1 MEHVQ
6 LNNRQTFW
14 DRNDS
19 LFYIKM
25 INSIKNHGEQ

>member
-6 LNNRQTFW
+6 LNNRQMFW
-14 DRNDS
+14 GRNDS

-25 INSIKNHGEQ
+25 INSIKKYGE